1 MTEPPYGQPP
11 QQAQPPYGPP
21 PYGQQPP
28 YGPPHYP
35 VTGYP
40 PAGYPPP
47 GWPAQPPVQP
57 SAPAPYPV
65 PQGGAPMQAWQA
77 APRPAFPHAE
87 PREYHQMYRTWTYR
101 WWRPVVGILLLA
113 VGMIIVLPLL
123 TFPVLMV
130 GVLIEN
136 GTQDYGTALMQAG
149 TLEKVTPAGMLYL
162 NLSLAGMVLWAWGLI
177 RVLHQM
183 RPRWLASVRPRLR
196 WKFLFVCMGLAVVA
210 LIAQLLVSLLLPESA
225 NPDLSSGSGS
235 SMSTGT
241 AIALALVILLTTP
254 LQAAGEEY
262 AFRGYLMQAVGS
274 LSRRRWVALL
284 VTSTLFA
291 LAHGVQNFP
300 LFFDRFMFGL
310 IAGWLVIRTG
320 GLEAGIAMHV
330 LNNYLAFG
338 LALAFGSLDDTLSV
352 SQVSWWNIPVTLT
365 QSIVYAALAAWAA
378 KAMKLQRTTRPPVQQ
393 HEVEAGAPPGT
404 SPGASPGTQPEP
416 QPLL

>member
-1 MTEPPYGQPP
+1 MSEPPYEQPP
-11 QQAQPPYGPP
+11 QPSQPPYSQPPYAP
-21 PYGQQPP
+21 PYGRPV

-35 VTGYP
+35 VPGYP
-40 PAGYPPP
+40 PNGHPAQ
-47 GWPAQPPVQP
+47 GWPAPP
-57 SAPAPYPV
+57 PYALQ
-65 PQGGAPMQAWQA
+65 QGGWQGGPPLQPRGG

-113 VGMIIVLPLL
+113 AGMTIVLPLL
-123 TFPVLMV
+123 AFPVLMIA
-130 GVLIEN
+130 VLIEN

-149 TLEKVTPAGMLYL
+149 TLAKITPSGMLYL
-162 NLSLAGMVLWAWGLI
+162 NLSLGGMILWAWGLI

-183 RPRWLASVRPRLR
+183 RPRWLASVRPKLR

-210 LIAQLLVSLLLPESA
+210 LVAQLVVSLLLPEGA
-225 NPDLSSGSGS
+225 NPDMSSGGS
-235 SMSTGT
+235 HMSTGT
-241 AIALALVILLTTP
+241 TIAIALVILFTTP

-291 LAHGVQNFP
+291 MAHGLQNFP

-338 LALAFGSLDDTLSV
+338 LALAFGSLDDTLQV
-352 SQVSWWNIPVTLT
+352 SEASWWNIPVTLT
-365 QSIVYAALAAWAA
+365 QSIVYAALAAWTA
-378 KAMKLQRTTRPPVQQ
+378 KAMKLQRTTSPPAP
-393 HEVEAGAPPGT
+393 EVEVREETVA
-404 SPGASPGTQPEP
+404 EP